1 MGEGLGEDYRN
12 NVKCG
17 KTRKKKQSQSSS
29 QQTKP
34 SYCMCTL
41 PLPSVW
47 LIAKCPYGKE
57 QKTKKRAN
65 QMEKKIKAQN
75 KEN

>member
-1 MGEGLGEDYRN
+1 MS
-12 NVKCG
+12 NVAKQE
-17 KTRKKKQSQSSS
+17 KKKQSQSSS

-47 LIAKCPYGKE
+47 VISKCPYGKK
-57 QKTKKRAN
+57 QNNK
-65 QMEKKIKAQN
+65 EKSKPNEKKAQN
-75 KEN
+75 KEI